1 MKVLSINNFTQ
12 QYNAKKETQKCSNYP
27 NLAPLK
33 FDTVS
38 FGAMKKAQFKGIDH
52 FVVEKFKAPIE
63 KFNLANDLQ
72 AWAKKSIEVLKSK
85 DFGGRCQETK
95 TQRKA
100 MIKEWVD
107 YITKGN
113 SAYTPAIGLL
123 ILSAITSDLG
133 EKDNNIPP
141 VLNKGVLADTVSD
154 TEKML
159 TNNPKAQ
166 LNFSK
171 MYKNKLRSFYMEDT
185 KTGET
190 ETKWIIIPSKKNDPE
205 NFEANVEKLKTLSHK
220 NWCTKSFNAEPY
232 LAEGDFHVY
241 LENGQPKLGVRFEDE
256 EIVEIQGEKND
267 TNIPVKYLELVKK
280 YNKDN
285 NFILSEDAKDQVF
298 DAEKMKKQINA
309 IKKDLGDSINLNT
322 IEDAEKV
329 LNYLGLEAKRDE
341 NKDGLIIS
349 EYKQINYDLT
359 FTDLDIDENKF
370 FNYIT
375 EINGYADF
383 FDTQVTNLNRLEK
396 IKGNACFTNSQV
408 KSLGNL
414 KIIEGSAIFKESII
428 TTLENLIE
436 IGEEADFSYSKI
448 QDLGSLEKI
457 GSCATFSNSK
467 IINLGNLKV
476 IGDNADFSGSLIE
489 DLSKLEKIEGDAY
502 FQFSKLKSL
511 GNLKKIGG
519 NAYFNGAEID
529 NLGKLNEIEGD
540 AYFQFSK
547 LKSLSNLKRIGGKA
561 VFYGSKIINLGKLKV
576 IGDDA
581 DFYNSKVNDLGNLEE
596 IGGNANFRKS
606 KIKNL
611 GKIKKYG
618 KYRCHKYMYVNKG
631 EKKLFEEEL
640 KKRNLTGTVIV
651 G

>member
-12 QYNAKKETQKCSNYP
+12 QYNAKKETQKYSSYP

-38 FGAMKKAQFKGIDH
+38 FGAMKKAQFKGIDR

-72 AWAKKSIEVLKSK
+72 AWAKKSIEVIKSK
-85 DFGGRCQETK
+85 DFGGRCLETI

-133 EKDNNIPP
+133 EKDDNIPP

-190 ETKWIIIPSKKNDPE
+190 ETKWVVIPSKKNDPE

-285 NFILSEDAKDQVF
+285 NFILSEDAENQVF
-298 DAEKMKKQINA
+298 WAERMKSRINT
-309 IKKDLGDSINLNT
+309 IKKNLGNSINLNT

-349 EYKQINYDLT
+349 EYKQRNYELT

-375 EINGYADF
+375 EINGRADF
-383 FDTQVTNLNRLEK
+383 SDTQVTNLNKLEK
-396 IKGNACFTNSQV
+396 IKGNACFTDSQV

-414 KIIEGSAIFKESII
+414 KIIEGNADFKESSI
-428 TTLENLIE
+428 TTLGNLIE
-436 IGEEADFSYSKI
+436 IGGEADFSFSNI

-457 GSCATFSNSK
+457 GDCATFSNSK

-476 IGDNADFSGSLIE
+476 IGYDAYCSKSLIE
-489 DLSKLEKIEGDAY
+489 DLGKLEKIGGDAW
-502 FQFSKLKSL
+502 FKFSKLKSL

-529 NLGKLNEIEGD
+529 NLGKLKEIKGD
-540 AYFQFSK
+540 VNFK
-547 LKSLSNLKRIGGKA
+547 DTKITNLGNLEKIGGKA
-561 VFYGSKIINLGKLKV
+561 VFQDSEVINLGKLKE
-576 IGDDA
+576 IGGDA
-581 DFYNSKVNDLGNLEE
+581 NFYNSKVNDLGNLEK
-596 IGGNANFRKS
+596 IGGKAEFRKS

-611 GKIKKYG
+611 GKIKIFDKYG
-618 KYRCHKYMYVNKG
+618 YMFVNKG
-631 EKKLFEEEL
+631 DKKLFEEEL
-640 KKRNLTGTVIV
+640 KKRNLTGTVIT

>member
-72 AWAKKSIEVLKSK
+72 AWAKKSIEVIKSK

-133 EKDNNIPP
+133 EKDDNIPP

>member
-1 MKVLSINNFTQ
+1 MKVFSINNFTH
-12 QYNAKKETQKCSNYP
+12 QYNARKETQKYSSYP

-38 FGAMKKAQFKGIDH
+38 FGAMKKVQFKGIDR
-52 FVVEKFKAPIE
+52 FVVERFKAPIE

-85 DFGGRCQETK
+85 DFGGRCQETI

-107 YITKGN
+107 YITEGN

-133 EKDNNIPP
+133 EKDDNIPP

-190 ETKWIIIPSKKNDPE
+190 ETKWVVIPSKKNDPE

-241 LENGQPKLGVRFEDE
+241 LENGQTKLGVRFEDE
-256 EIVEIQGEKND
+256 EIVEIQGKKND
-267 TNIPVKYLELVKK
+267 STIPVKYLELVKK

-285 NFILSEDAKDQVF
+285 NFILSK
-298 DAEKMKKQINA
+298 DAENQILQAERLKRQINA
-309 IKKDLGDSINLNT
+309 IKEDLGDSINLNT

-329 LNYLGLEAKRDE
+329 LNYLGIVVKRNE
-341 NKDGLIIS
+341 CKDGLIIA

-375 EINGYADF
+375 EINGCADF
-383 FDTQVTNLNRLEK
+383 SDTQVTNLNRLEK
-396 IKGNACFTNSQV
+396 IRGNAYFADSQV

-414 KIIEGSAIFKESII
+414 KIIEGNADFRESII
-428 TTLENLIE
+428 TTLGNLVE

-457 GSCATFSNSK
+457 GSCTNFSNSK

-476 IGDNADFSGSLIE
+476 IDDDADFSGSLIE
-489 DLSKLEKIEGDAY
+489 DLGKLEKIEGDAC

-511 GNLKKIGG
+511 GNLEKIGG
-519 NAYFNGAEID
+519 NVYFYSTEID
-529 NLGKLNEIEGD
+529 NLGKLNEIKGN
-540 AYFQFSK
+540 AYFKDSK
-547 LKSLSNLKRIGGKA
+547 ITNLGNLKKIGGKA
-561 VFYGSKIINLGKLKV
+561 VFIDSIVTNLGKLKE
-576 IGDDA
+576 IGGEA
-581 DFYNSKVNDLGNLEE
+581 DFYKSIVNDLGNLEK
-596 IGGNANFRKS
+596 IGGEANFRKS

-611 GKIKKYG
+611 GKIKKIG
-618 KYRCHKYMYVNKG
+618 KYMFVNKG
-631 EKKLFEEEL
+631 NKKLFEEEL
-640 KKRNLTGTVIV
+640 KKRNLTCTVIAD
-651 G
+651 

>member
-72 AWAKKSIEVLKSK
+72 AWAKKSIEVIKSK

-511 GNLKKIGG
+511 
-519 NAYFNGAEID
+519 
-529 NLGKLNEIEGD
+529 
-540 AYFQFSK
+540 
-547 LKSLSNLKRIGGKA
+547 SNLKRIGGKA